1 MAADRKRVAGP
12 ETSVAPLVEYP
23 IDYQP
28 WTPITEKRHDPT
40 RQYEDLRPIYLKTGL
55 ITEANG
61 SAYIE
66 LEKTKLTC
74 GVYGPRP
81 VKRAGQGFSD
91 RGTLNCEIKF
101 ATFSCVKRRGTMRDA
116 QEKELS
122 QILSQGLTPAVRLEL
137 FPKSNVDVYITV
149 LESDGW
155 GSCIAA
161 AFTVASVALA
171 HAGIEMLDMVA
182 GCSASYIPTSIPS
195 STTDTTS
202 SAGAGSITPQIF
214 MDADLEEE
222 KYQQGSIVL
231 AYMPSLNQ
239 TTHVLQTGKAE
250 GPIISQSV
258 EHCVE
263 ACNKIFSVMNHALL
277 TSVEV
282 RPAEPFENAV

>member
-1 MAADRKRVAGP
+1 MATDRKRVAGP
-12 ETSVAPLVEYP
+12 DTSVAPLVEYP
-23 IDYQP
+23 IDHQP
-28 WTPITEKRHDPT
+28 WTPYSEKRHNPN
-40 RQYEDLRPIYLKTGL
+40 RQPDDLRPIYLKTGL
-55 ITEANG
+55 ISEANG

-66 LEKTKLTC
+66 LEKTKLAC

-91 RGTLNCEIKF
+91 RGTLTCEIKF

-137 FPKSNVDVYITV
+137 FPKSNVDIFITV

-155 GSCIAA
+155 SSCIAA

-171 HAGIEMLDMVA
+171 HAGIEMFDLVA
-182 GCSASYIPTSIPS
+182 GCSASYIPTSIVASEPPATE
-195 STTDTTS
+195 STEST
-202 SAGAGSITPQIF
+202 TPQIY

-222 KYQQGSIVL
+222 KFQQGSIVL

-250 GPIISQSV
+250 GAIISESV

-263 ACNKIFSVMNHALL
+263 ACNKIYAVMNHALL
-277 TSVEV
+277 ESID
-282 RPAEPFENAV
+282 PKKI

>member
-1 MAADRKRVAGP
+1 MATDRKRVAGP
-12 ETSVAPLVEYP
+12 ESSVAPLVEYP
-23 IDYQP
+23 IDHQP
-28 WTPITEKRHDPT
+28 WTPFTEKRHDSH
-40 RQYEDLRPIYLKTGL
+40 RQPEDLRPIYLKTGL
-55 ITEANG
+55 ISEANG

-137 FPKSNVDVYITV
+137 FPKSNVDIYITV

-171 HAGIEMLDMVA
+171 HAGIEMLDLVA

-195 STTDTTS
+195 TSSSTTS
-202 SAGAGSITPQIF
+202 EAPSEGATGSITPQIF

-222 KYQQGSIVL
+222 KFQQGSIVL

-239 TTHVLQTGKAE
+239 TTHVLQSGKAE
-250 GPIISQSV
+250 GAIISQSV

-263 ACNKIFSVMNHALL
+263 ACNKIFAVMNHALL
-277 TSVEV
+277 ESIDQKTV
-282 RPAEPFENAV
+282 

>member
-23 IDYQP
+23 IDHQP
-28 WTPITEKRHDPT
+28 WSPFTEKRHNAH
-40 RQYEDLRPIYLKTGL
+40 RQPEDLRPIYLKTGL
-55 ITEANG
+55 ISEANG

-81 VKRAGQGFSD
+81 IKRAGQGFSD

-137 FPKSNVDVYITV
+137 FPKSNVDIYITV

-155 GSCIAA
+155 GSCVAA

-171 HAGIEMLDMVA
+171 HAGIEMLDLVA
-182 GCSASYIPTSIPS
+182 GCSASYVPTSIPS
-195 STTDTTS
+195 NPNSSSTSTTES
-202 SAGAGSITPQIF
+202 STGAGSTVTPQIF

-222 KYQQGSIVL
+222 KFQQGSIVL

-250 GPIISQSV
+250 GSIISQSV

-263 ACNKIFSVMNHALL
+263 ACNKIYAVMNHALL
-277 TSVEV
+277 ESIDQKKL
-282 RPAEPFENAV
+282 

>member
-12 ETSVAPLVEYP
+12 ESSVAPLVEYP
-23 IDYQP
+23 IDHQP
-28 WTPITEKRHDPT
+28 WTPFTEKRHDSH
-40 RQYEDLRPIYLKTGL
+40 RQPEDLRPIYLKTGL
-55 ITEANG
+55 ISEANG

-137 FPKSNVDVYITV
+137 FPKSNVDIYITV

-171 HAGIEMLDMVA
+171 HAGIEMLDLVA
-182 GCSASYIPTSIPS
+182 G
-195 STTDTTS
+195 
-202 SAGAGSITPQIF
+202 GGSITPQIF

-222 KYQQGSIVL
+222 KFQQGSIVL

-250 GPIISQSV
+250 GAIISQSV

-263 ACNKIFSVMNHALL
+263 ACNKIFAVMNHALL
-277 TSVEV
+277 ESIDQKNV
-282 RPAEPFENAV
+282 

>member
-12 ETSVAPLVEYP
+12 ESSVAPLVEYS
-23 IDYQP
+23 IDHQP
-28 WTPITEKRHDPT
+28 WTPFTEKRHDSH
-40 RQYEDLRPIYLKTGL
+40 RQPEDLRPIYLKTGL
-55 ITEANG
+55 ISEANG

-137 FPKSNVDVYITV
+137 FPKSNVDIYITV

-171 HAGIEMLDMVA
+171 HAGIEMLDLVA

-195 STTDTTS
+195 TESST
-202 SAGAGSITPQIF
+202 SASQAESEAGTGSITPQIF

-222 KYQQGSIVL
+222 KFQQGSIVL

-250 GPIISQSV
+250 GVIISQSV

-263 ACNKIFSVMNHALL
+263 ACNKIFAVMNHALL
-277 TSVEV
+277 ESIDKKQV
-282 RPAEPFENAV
+282 